1 MITVTTGFIYI
12 KCINLDKLD
21 YEMPKS
27 TADQWLCISCTWNI
41 LPFCN
46 RHEKAKETIATPT
59 NLFHR
64 NKLFHLIRN
73 LNNLTD
79 ASSNDDI
86 NSLNV
91 SHKYRDP
98 EYFCNLRN
106 IIKSKKSLNVSS
118 KCLFSIKKFRPIS
131 CTSDRT

>member
-1 MITVTTGFIYI
+1 M
-12 KCINLDKLD
+12 KCLKVRRTSGSAFLALGIFYLSAIDMKKL
-21 YEMPKS
+21 K
-27 TADQWLCISCTWNI
+27 
-41 LPFCN
+41 
-46 RHEKAKETIATPT
+46 KIATPT

-64 NKLFHLIRN
+64 NKRFHLIRN

-98 EYFCNLRN
+98 EYFCNLRSN
-106 IIKSKKSLNVSS
+106 IKSKKSLNV
-118 KCLFSIKKFRPIS
+118 
-131 CTSDRT
+131 